1 MKRRIVIILI
11 TLIVFNNAISQTFIE
26 NYQKYF
32 QKGDF
37 LNAKKEIETASQD
50 ASNSSNPL
58 VWLKRSEVNSVIYS
72 NNMQDN
78 QSCLE
83 IAYMSV
89 MKASFL
95 DSKKTYNKDIFSQLN
110 FVSQLYYKKG
120 ANDFNN
126 QKYNV
131 SILSFER
138 SIEID
143 NLMNLPQNNEKYYY
157 TGLAS
162 GLSKN
167 SEKTKKYFTPLFSNN
182 YPKVEVYSFLSD
194 IYKAENNNSQAIE
207 ILKKGIKLLPN
218 NSYQLIVNIVKLFL
232 NIGFTSEALEYLQI
246 GTNMYQNDELYYLQ
260 GSLNLKLNQEK
271 QAIYSFQKAININ
284 PNNFDASYNLGILL
298 YNSSINHLKVADSFV
313 NSNPSKYNSEKEIFL
328 DEIKKSAP
336 LLEKALVNDA
346 NNKIL
351 IQCLLDVYK
360 RLQRKEQYNKLLL
373 VYNSMK

>member
-1 MKRRIVIILI
+1 
-11 TLIVFNNAISQTFIE
+11 
-26 NYQKYF
+26 
-32 QKGDF
+32 
-37 LNAKKEIETASQD
+37 
-50 ASNSSNPL
+50 
-58 VWLKRSEVNSVIYS
+58 
-72 NNMQDN
+72 MQDN

-143 NLMNLPQNNEKYYY
+143 NLINLPQNNEKYYY

-218 NSYQLIVNIVKLFL
+218 NSYQLIVNIVKLYL

-260 GSLNLKLNQEK
+260 GSLNLKLNQEN

-336 LLEKALVNDA
+336 LLEKALENDGK
-346 NNKIL
+346 NKIL

-373 VYNSMK
+373 VYNSIK